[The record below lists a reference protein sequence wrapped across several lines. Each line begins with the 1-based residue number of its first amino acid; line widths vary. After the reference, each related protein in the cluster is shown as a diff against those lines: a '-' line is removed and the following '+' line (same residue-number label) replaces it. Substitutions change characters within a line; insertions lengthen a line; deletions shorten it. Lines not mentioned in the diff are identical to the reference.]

1 MGENT
6 TTYERIKNQFNASTE
21 CRYGQRPV
29 LDYEPG
35 CLFIECA
42 QGDKC
47 RCRLNDG
54 DGGSTTAFLI
64 RWRERFAVK

>member
-1 MGENT
+1 MT
-6 TTYERIKNQFNASTE
+6 DYEKIRNRFNASTE
-21 CRYGQRPV
+21 CRYGQRPA

-47 RCRLNDG
+47 KCRLNDG

-64 RWRERFAVK
+64 RWRERFAAK